1 MPTLK
6 QINKIDLVEIR
17 EGLGLSPESLIKLLL
32 GVNAETVNLWETH
45 EKLPED
51 TAIQEKLAKLEEII
65 DLGLMVYTPE
75 GLKEFLSTPLPI
87 FNQHCA
93 LYLLQL
99 GNYENVRSA
108 LASDLEGTGF

>member
-17 EGLGLSPESLIKLLL
+17 EGLGLSQQSLSKLL
-32 GVNAETVNLWETH
+32 GVNSETVNLWETD

-51 TAIQEKLAKLEEII
+51 TAIEEKLAKLEEII

-75 GLKEFLSTPLPI
+75 GLKEFLSTPLAI

-93 LYLLQL
+93 LDLLQL
-99 GNYENVRSA
+99 GNYKNVRTA